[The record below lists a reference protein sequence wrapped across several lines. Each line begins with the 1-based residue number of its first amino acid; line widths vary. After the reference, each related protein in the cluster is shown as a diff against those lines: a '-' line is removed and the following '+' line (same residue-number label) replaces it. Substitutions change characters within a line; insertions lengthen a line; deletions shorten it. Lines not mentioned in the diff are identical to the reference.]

1 MSMWFSVLKT
11 DAEDRAM
18 QFIEEAAKGLS
29 YAKIV
34 DNEIWLTP
42 NWIEDDIPNIGHMM
56 LSVVNR
62 KIKRFIIKLNEV
74 HKPKLCIY
82 YELEK
87 IDIEFEEYNETSISA
102 IARWVGREILLCL
115 DTGTNPN
122 NAVPADSYVTVMMLM
137 GNKEEFLRL
146 WD

>member
-1 MSMWFSVLKT
+1 MIMWFSVLKT

-42 NWIEDDIPNIGHMM
+42 NWLKDDIPNIGHIH
-56 LSVVNR
+56 LSPTNR
-62 KIKRFIIKLNEV
+62 EIERFIIKLDNV
-74 HKPKLCIY
+74 NNPKLCVY
-82 YELEK
+82 FNFTHNDLEH
-87 IDIEFEEYNETSISA
+87 
-102 IARWVGREILLCL
+102 LLCL
-115 DTGTNPN
+115 KRGTNPN

-137 GNKEEFLRL
+137 GNKEDFLRL

>member
-1 MSMWFSVLKT
+1 MNWFSVLKT

-18 QFIEEAAKGLS
+18 QFIEEAVEGLS

-42 NWIEDDIPNIGHMM
+42 NWVKDDIPNIGHMI
-56 LSVVNR
+56 LSTANR
-62 KIKRFIIKLNEV
+62 KIKRFIIKLNKV

-82 YELEK
+82 YELEQ
-87 IDIEFEEYNETSISA
+87 IEATKNKPKWAE
-102 IARWVGREILLCL
+102 REILLCL
-115 DTGTNPN
+115 DRGTNPN